1 MSAIRKLCIP
11 VVTAIAALVA
21 TSSAALA
28 IGSPA
33 SPGRALA
40 SSSRMAHNAVMLE
53 ADAPGAQAAV
63 HCSSGN
69 FCDYILPNYGG
80 TCYSTPES
88 QTSLAGCRN
97 RDESIA
103 NGSADVV
110 RMFYSPNF
118 AGAWVCINPGTQFAN
133 LSGYR
138 FNNGP
143 HRAGYGSPVEDDVA
157 SIQFG
162 TGRCGN
168 PL

>member
-1 MSAIRKLCIP
+1 MKRILPLLAAATAFAAMGAAPAAASQAAPSRSAQASQIARHQIP
-11 VVTAIAALVA
+11 
-21 TSSAALA
+21 LA
-28 IGSPA
+28 NPQ
-33 SPGRALA
+33 
-40 SSSRMAHNAVMLE
+40 
-53 ADAPGAQAAV
+53 GAQAAV

-80 TCYSTPES
+80 LCYSTPET

-103 NGSADVV
+103 NGSRDLV
-110 RMFYSPNF
+110 RMFFSPNL

-133 LSGYR
+133 LFGLR

-143 HRAGYGSPVEDDVA
+143 NRPGYGFPVEDDVA
-157 SIQFG
+157 SIQFASG
-162 TGRCGN
+162 LCGN